1 MCGWSAL
8 NVSTP
13 CAVKSAVVAIRYGR
27 TGRTFASAWTVGA
40 SETIVLST
48 VTAISKSTVVL
59 SAVVVPISAVAKSI
73 VVPFV
78 VLVVIFT
85 ESAVVIPIPVIVAKS
100 VVVPFMVIMI
110 SKILVSWSVVS
121 SKISVVLVAIEVVAH
136 TRMMAAVVWS

>member
-13 CAVKSAVVAIRYGR
+13 CAVKSAVVAIRYGC

-59 SAVVVPISAVAKSI
+59 SAVVVPISAVSKS
-73 VVPFV
+73 VVIPFV

-85 ESAVVIPIPVIVAKS
+85 ESAVVVPISVVSKS
-100 VVVPFMVIMI
+100 IVVPFVVITI